1 MAVTSP
7 IQGSRVALLGTSLVQ
22 QNHEASERRI
32 CSSARGWAT
41 WAEVL
46 SHGQLD
52 IRVVH
57 DPLVYPGWEPS
68 GRPGMTRGFTGL
80 NAGVSGQ
87 RARDIVNR
95 IDEVLALDFD
105 LIIVDAGTNDM
116 ITETKESIQ
125 AMREKIVSRLLDAG
139 KIVILLPI
147 LARST
152 VKWPAGGSER
162 AKAHWINHKSR
173 AFAERNNRCH
183 IFDWNGPWV
192 DWTSKDGIPHS
203 GFSDDGTH
211 FSVPGGYA
219 VGKAVAEYLRCF
231 LSPPMEQHWP
241 RDDRFDA
248 VDNPLGNIAPDTFV
262 GDFTTVAD
270 GLRPTESNKA
280 ASVIVSGKIHPANWQ
295 EVRLTG
301 GARVV
306 KLLDDA
312 FVNPLPAGAWIQAS
326 CKIEVDA
333 NDGWRD
339 VSLVL
344 EDCAPG
350 GLTSQAL
357 APFDL
362 GDLNLAPFPKE
373 AWSGVLKTP
382 PMKIRVPVDGL
393 RLSLSLSAIPS
404 NEPAILRF
412 SAVILR
418 QVESPLL
425 T

>member
-1 MAVTSP
+1 MTVTSP
-7 IQGSRVALLGTSLVQ
+7 IHGSRVALLGTSLVQ
-22 QNHEASERRI
+22 QNHKASERHI

-52 IRVVH
+52 ISVFH

-68 GRPGMTRGFTGL
+68 GRPGVTRGFTGF

-87 RARDIVNR
+87 KARDIANR
-95 IDEVLALDFD
+95 IDDVLALDFD
-105 LIIVDAGTNDM
+105 LIIVDVGTNDM
-116 ITETKESIQ
+116 MVETKEVIQ
-125 AMREKIVSRLLDAG
+125 AIREKIASRLLDAG

-152 VKWPAGGSER
+152 EKWPASGSER

-173 AFAERNNRCH
+173 TFAERNHRCH

-192 DWTSKDGIPHS
+192 DWSSADGIPHS
-203 GFSDDGTH
+203 GYSDDGTH

-219 VGKAVAEYLRCF
+219 VGKALAEYLQGF
-231 LSPPMEQHWP
+231 LSPPMQQHWA
-241 RDDRFDA
+241 RDDHFDA
-248 VDNPLGNIAPDTFV
+248 VDNPLGNIAPDPFARSSAIIT
-262 GDFTTVAD
+262 D
-270 GLRPTESNKA
+270 GSRPTESDE
-280 ASVIVSGKIHPANWQ
+280 ASSGILSGSRHPGNWQ
-295 EVRLTG
+295 EIHLNSGPRI
-301 GARVV
+301 V
-306 KLLDDA
+306 KLLDDT

-326 CKIEVDA
+326 CVIEVDA

-344 EDCAPG
+344 EDYAPE
-350 GLTSQAL
+350 GLTAQAL

-373 AWSGVLKTP
+373 AWSGILKTP
-382 PMKIRVPVDGL
+382 PIKLKAPISGL
-393 RLSLSLSAIPS
+393 QLSLSLSVVPS

-412 SAVILR
+412 SAVNLR
-418 QVESPLL
+418 QVEPPVPN
-425 T
+425 